1 MNRTDNRIALDRA
14 TLMRLTA
21 TLDYLR
27 TWYDD
32 LTDGQRAYFD
42 EILTLSARQGV
53 NSDQVKH
60 LFNMAE
66 RHRGN
71 TTLIIRSKY

>member
-60 LFNMAE
+60 LFNMA
-66 RHRGN
+66 RNHRGN
-71 TTLIIRSKY
+71 QTLIVRSRY